1 MPHGERHDASRM
13 RDAVRAKARRVR
25 ERQRRQD
32 RRFRLVWRTGLAVLV
47 VAAVVVV
54 TAVIVNAYRPPS
66 DGPANMAS
74 DGIVI
79 GAGFDAQRS
88 APRGPEAKPR
98 TEPVVANGSSV
109 RIRIYTD
116 YLCAACAQFEAT
128 NGGQISKLVDSGAAT
143 LEIHPIS
150 LLSGLSAGT
159 KYSLRAANA
168 AVCVADRSPDR
179 FYAYHEA
186 LFAHQPKESSP
197 GLTDGQLANLATRQG
212 VRDKRWIRRC
222 IDDGYYTQWVRAAT
236 SRAVTGPIPDTD
248 LKPARLRRDPLIL
261 VNGKHYAGSLTDV
274 AQFKAFILQASGESY
289 QASNT
294 TPLPT
299 PTSTALPTPTPNTT
313 SASPG
318 TSTDAQKK

>member
-1 MPHGERHDASRM
+1 MAW
-13 RDAVRAKARRVR
+13 KA
-25 ERQRRQD
+25 
-32 RRFRLVWRTGLAVLV
+32 GLAILV
-47 VAAVVVV
+47 VAGIVAVV
-54 TAVIVNAYRPPS
+54 TVIVTAYRPPS
-66 DGPANMAS
+66 NPANMAS

-79 GAGFDAQRS
+79 GAGFQAQRS
-88 APRGPEAKPR
+88 APLPPDAEPR
-98 TEPVVANGSSV
+98 TDRAAAAGSTV

-128 NGGQISKLVDSGAAT
+128 NGAQIAKLVDSGAVT

-168 AVCVADRSPDR
+168 AVCVADKSPNR
-179 FYAYHEA
+179 FYRYHRA

-197 GLTDGQLANLATRQG
+197 GLTDGQLMGLAKS
-212 VRDKRWIRRC
+212 DNIDDAEWIRRC
-222 IDDGYYTQWVRAAT
+222 IDDGYYAQWVRTAT
-236 SRAVTGPIPDTD
+236 SRVVAGPVPDSD
-248 LKPARLRRDPLIL
+248 LKPARLRRDPLII

-289 QASNT
+289 QASNR

-299 PTSTALPTPTPNTT
+299 PTSTTLPTPTLPA
-313 SASPG
+313 SAEATP
-318 TSTDAQKK
+318 STK